1 MEVIRDRILHVQAF
15 LSLLCNTTLT
25 KLADFLEIIFAD
37 SCLSKLAV
45 PTVRYGIS
53 TNPIIK
59 YIFVFFQVL
68 PFNKNM
74 LDNWVGDTIYLPSED
89 KIV

>member
-1 MEVIRDRILHVQAF
+1 M
-15 LSLLCNTTLT
+15 
-25 KLADFLEIIFAD
+25 KLADFSQIIFAD
-37 SCLSKLAV
+37 SCLAKLV
-45 PTVRYGIS
+45 IPTVRYGIS

-74 LDNWVGDTIYLPSED
+74 LDNWVGDTIYPLPPHLSIFA
-89 KIV
+89 KIIYMKGLS